1 MLTVN
6 MQRPHHP
13 YNRRNH
19 PQISRGVN
27 TDAYKMRRPS
37 LQELMMDQGIPGADG
52 PKHLADPFHF
62 PNYQNDMLD
71 YATAQAEYNSY
82 GNFAIS
88 GRSAMSRRRAMH
100 RMHMDSEI
108 TGLVNQRRHKL

>member
-62 PNYQNDMLD
+62 PDYQTMEFENPQ
-71 YATAQAEYNSY
+71 AQYNNQ
-82 GNFAIS
+82 GNFSIS
-88 GRSAMSRRRAMH
+88 GKAAASRRRAMH
-100 RMHMDSEI
+100 RMHMDADLI
-108 TGLVNQRRHKL
+108 QLINHRRQRI